1 MPVEYA
7 PGPASRPA
15 PSSFSLS
22 VCCCCFC
29 WFKDKEGR
37 SGAMCLLV
45 MCICDHHNPLAPITK
60 NDLPGLKQNMLFLI
74 FPPSHS
80 CPI

>member
-7 PGPASRPA
+7 PGPASTPA

-37 SGAMCLLV
+37 SGAVLASYA
-45 MCICDHHNPLAPITK
+45 ICNHRNPLAPIMK
-60 NDLPGLKQNMLFLI
+60 NNLPGLK
-74 FPPSHS
+74 
-80 CPI
+80 